1 MENVLVKMAPKVSVL
16 MVTYNHERYIAQA
29 VESALAQET
38 SFPVE
43 IVIGEDCSTDGTR
56 EILRELKRL
65 NRRQIRLLLHARNG
79 GGPANIAATLADC
92 RGDYVAML
100 EGDDYWT
107 DPRKLQKQVD
117 ALDAHP
123 HWSSCFH
130 LTRRVYTDGS
140 QEPELF
146 PPDWTKEE
154 ATIDDLF
161 KSNFICTCSLVF
173 RNHIFGPLPKW
184 HLQITPGDWA
194 IGLLNA
200 AQGPIG
206 CLPDV
211 MADYRIHPQGAW
223 SQKSRE
229 FQMRETLRMLTFI
242 DHHFHGKYQQQID
255 EHRLDLVSYLLGQI
269 EHYKRQVPPAYVPP
283 PQPPDI
289 VVPPPKP
296 RRSAVSELVRT
307 VMRPVE
313 EAARKGRAAIG
324 LAPRRAA

>member
-1 MENVLVKMAPKVSVL
+1 METIVGQAPPASDKPAPKVSVL

-29 VESALAQET
+29 VESALAQQT

-43 IVIGEDCSTDGTR
+43 IVIGEDCSTDSTR
-56 EILRELKRL
+56 EILLDLQRAHPQ
-65 NRRQIRLLLHARNG
+65 QIRLLLHEQNI
-79 GGPANIAATLADC
+79 GGPANIAVTLADC
-92 RGDYVAML
+92 RGDYVAIL

-107 DPRKLQKQVD
+107 DPSKLQKQID
-117 ALDAHP
+117 ALEAHS

-154 ATIDDLF
+154 ATIDDLLV
-161 KSNFICTCSLVF
+161 SNFICTCSLVF
-173 RNHIFGPLPKW
+173 RNRIFGPLPEW
-184 HLQITPGDWA
+184 HRQITPGDWA

-200 AQGPIG
+200 AEGPIG

-211 MADYRIHPQGAW
+211 MADYRIHPQGVWA
-223 SQKSRE
+223 QKGRE
-229 FQMRETLRMLTFI
+229 FQMGETLRMLTFI

-255 EHRLDLVSYLLGQI
+255 EHRLGLVSYLLGQI
-269 EHYKRQVPPAYVPP
+269 DNYKSQVPPGYVPP
-283 PQPPDI
+283 PQPPVI
-289 VVPPPKP
+289 IVPPPER
-296 RRSAVSELVRT
+296 RRSTAGKLVRQ

-313 EAARKGRAAIG
+313 QAVRKWRAA
-324 LAPRRAA
+324 

>member
-1 MENVLVKMAPKVSVL
+1 METIVGQAPPASDKSAPKVSVL
-16 MVTYNHERYIAQA
+16 MVTYNHERYIAQS
-29 VESALAQET
+29 VQSALAQET

-43 IVIGEDCSTDGTR
+43 IVIGEDCSTDRTR
-56 EILRELKRL
+56 EILLDLQRAHPQ
-65 NRRQIRLLLHARNG
+65 QIRLLLQEQNI
-79 GGPANIAATLADC
+79 GGPANIAATFAAC

-107 DPRKLQKQVD
+107 DPAKLQKQVG

-140 QEPELF
+140 KEPELF
-146 PPDWTKEE
+146 PSDWTREE
-154 ATIDDLF
+154 VTIDDLLM
-161 KSNFICTCSLVF
+161 SNFICTCSLVF
-173 RNHIFGPLPKW
+173 RNRIFGPLPEW
-184 HLQITPGDWA
+184 HRQITPGDWA

-200 AQGPIG
+200 AEGPIG

-211 MADYRIHPQGAW
+211 MADYRIHPQGVWA
-223 SQKSRE
+223 QKSRE

-255 EHRLDLVSYLLGQI
+255 EHRLGLVSYLLGQI
-269 EHYKRQVPPAYVPP
+269 DNYKSQVPPGYVPP
-283 PQPPDI
+283 PQPPVI
-289 VVPPPKP
+289 IVPPPER
-296 RRSAVSELVRT
+296 RRSTAGKLMRQ

-313 EAARKGRAAIG
+313 QAVRKWRVA
-324 LAPRRAA
+324 